1 MARISLAFSA
11 WCNGRL
17 KLKHITVRLDKLPT
31 NTDTAVGKQRKGTS
45 VIGTVFWQ
53 CIEWLILRDWCGF
66 VCATFYL
73 FVAQSSW
80 RFEGRCRPQTAERPG
95 LANLWWFQGAATDAA
110 EAALVMWVSGGADH
124 AHWFTIC
131 VLHWTRQKE
140 AKQILENYCAC
151 VVKHESAVCHFLVFT
166 PGNCVGFTFGTVL
179 NLCIRVSVSVLT
191 FEMVLAGL
199 PPLVKGWRCSSHSC
213 NSWALLQNTVMRSI
227 MLPAANKTTRNK
239 WRAAFLHRCYIQRL
253 HRLMMGMNV
262 LRTMRKVKWLS
273 EALRRTAD
281 LQSRQ
286 GREKDPDCQSQ
297 VGSSGTAQEPP
308 MLRPAMNRELLYRH
322 GLKGCQ
328 PRKETAAWKN
338 RRFFL
343 GSDYNFHCYPHEH
356 AKCLLDQSFTVWWE
370 NNCIIRPQW

>member
-45 VIGTVFWQ
+45 AIGTVFWQ
-53 CIEWLILRDWCGF
+53 CIEWLILRDWCGL

-80 RFEGRCRPQTAERPG
+80 RFEGRCGPQTAERPG
-95 LANLWWFQGAATDAA
+95 LANLWWFQGATTDAA

-239 WRAAFLHRCYIQRL
+239 WRAAFHHRCYIQRL

-273 EALRRTAD
+273 EALRLSVSGGVFRNSPGTTNAQACHEQGTLYIAMD
-281 LQSRQ
+281 WKGANLEKKALPGKTDVFSGQRLQF
-286 GREKDPDCQSQ
+286 PLLPTWTSQ
-297 VGSSGTAQEPP
+297 MSSGSKFYGMMGKRLHYSAT
-308 MLRPAMNRELLYRH
+308 M
-322 GLKGCQ
+322 
-328 PRKETAAWKN
+328 
-338 RRFFL
+338 
-343 GSDYNFHCYPHEH
+343 
-356 AKCLLDQSFTVWWE
+356 
-370 NNCIIRPQW
+370 IRGMYQL